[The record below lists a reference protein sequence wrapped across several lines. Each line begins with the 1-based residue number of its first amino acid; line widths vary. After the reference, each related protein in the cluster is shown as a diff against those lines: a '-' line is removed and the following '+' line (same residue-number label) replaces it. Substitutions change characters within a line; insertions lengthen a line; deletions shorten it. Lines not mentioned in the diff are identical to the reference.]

1 LKREQELKSDL
12 AEGEI
17 MLRTKAMRERA
28 EIKER
33 RKYRFCLIR
42 IRFPDGLVL
51 QGTFSVYEKFKMVEE
66 FVSDSL
72 EHPLP
77 FVLHDAANSGQIVE
91 NENFDT
97 PLTELGLIPT
107 SILNFAWHPEVA
119 DEVKQQ
125 LGPNASYLKDSIL
138 ALAKSD

>member
-1 LKREQELKSDL
+1 MFLRKSELYSTALWGIVLVTGYGIKSL
-12 AEGEI
+12 
-17 MLRTKAMRERA
+17 TKWLHQT
-28 EIKER
+28 
-33 RKYRFCLIR
+33 FCKMIFFSLI
-42 IRFPDGLVL
+42 
-51 QGTFSVYEKFKMVEE
+51 
-66 FVSDSL
+66 
-72 EHPLP
+72 
-77 FVLHDAANSGQIVE
+77 SGQIVE

>member
-1 LKREQELKSDL
+1 MQEKLENYHFS
-12 AEGEI
+12 
-17 MLRTKAMRERA
+17 
-28 EIKER
+28 
-33 RKYRFCLIR
+33 LI
-42 IRFPDGLVL
+42 
-51 QGTFSVYEKFKMVEE
+51 
-66 FVSDSL
+66 
-72 EHPLP
+72 
-77 FVLHDAANSGQIVE
+77 SGQIVE

>member
-1 LKREQELKSDL
+1 MFDVAILVNFWCYNRSLTQ
-12 AEGEI
+12 
-17 MLRTKAMRERA
+17 
-28 EIKER
+28 
-33 RKYRFCLIR
+33 FFPLI
-42 IRFPDGLVL
+42 
-51 QGTFSVYEKFKMVEE
+51 
-66 FVSDSL
+66 
-72 EHPLP
+72 
-77 FVLHDAANSGQIVE
+77 SGQIVE

>member
-1 LKREQELKSDL
+1 MKAGFLEYLRTLHLKVQEAQTKIEVVLSHLQYFLSFFLSFYYFFSIYRSDL

-51 QGTFSVYEKFKMVEE
+51 QVCKAFKLFSVVRFYFCQYMYRVY
-66 FVSDSL
+66 
-72 EHPLP
+72 H
-77 FVLHDAANSGQIVE
+77 
-91 NENFDT
+91 
-97 PLTELGLIPT
+97 
-107 SILNFAWHPEVA
+107 
-119 DEVKQQ
+119 
-125 LGPNASYLKDSIL
+125 
-138 ALAKSD
+138 